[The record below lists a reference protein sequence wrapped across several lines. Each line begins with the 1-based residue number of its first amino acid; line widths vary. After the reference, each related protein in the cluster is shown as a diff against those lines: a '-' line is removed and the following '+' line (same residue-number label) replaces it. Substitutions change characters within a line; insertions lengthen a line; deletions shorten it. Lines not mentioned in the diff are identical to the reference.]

1 MGHLSIFESK
11 FSRLKEDRDNV
22 MRAKEALELQE
33 PGRIYFN
40 VITFMSQNV
49 YKICTLK
56 KFMNFLKRVN
66 HLILELFC
74 ERQRPEFSLLF
85 IVLKQFNVEN

>member
-33 PGRIYFN
+33 PGIVEIILLCINNVTYYRI
-40 VITFMSQNV
+40 MSQ
-49 YKICTLK
+49 
-56 KFMNFLKRVN
+56 
-66 HLILELFC
+66 
-74 ERQRPEFSLLF
+74 
-85 IVLKQFNVEN
+85 

>member
-33 PGRIYFN
+33 PGKNN
-40 VITFMSQNV
+40 VWRHSHF
-49 YKICTLK
+49 Y
-56 KFMNFLKRVN
+56 
-66 HLILELFC
+66 
-74 ERQRPEFSLLF
+74 
-85 IVLKQFNVEN
+85 

>member
-33 PGRIYFN
+33 PGMIYFN
-40 VITFMSQNV
+40 VVIFMLLNV
-49 YKICTLK
+49 YQVLTLQKI
-56 KFMNFLKRVN
+56 MN
-66 HLILELFC
+66 
-74 ERQRPEFSLLF
+74 LL
-85 IVLKQFNVEN
+85 

>member
-33 PGRIYFN
+33 PGMIHFN
-40 VITFMSQNV
+40 VIERISSI
-49 YKICTLK
+49 YIIKINLLVT
-56 KFMNFLKRVN
+56 VN
-66 HLILELFC
+66 NLIL
-74 ERQRPEFSLLF
+74 
-85 IVLKQFNVEN
+85 

>member
-33 PGRIYFN
+33 PGMIYFN
-40 VITFMSQNV
+40 VVTFMLLNV
-49 YKICTLK
+49 YKVFTLQK
-56 KFMNFLKRVN
+56 
-66 HLILELFC
+66 LIY
-74 ERQRPEFSLLF
+74 
-85 IVLKQFNVEN
+85 

>member
-33 PGRIYFN
+33 PGMIYFN
-40 VITFMSQNV
+40 VVTFILLNV
-49 YKICTLK
+49 YQVFTLQK
-56 KFMNFLKRVN
+56 
-66 HLILELFC
+66 LIY
-74 ERQRPEFSLLF
+74 
-85 IVLKQFNVEN
+85 

>member
-33 PGRIYFN
+33 PGKIIFRSVKSIKIYE
-40 VITFMSQNV
+40 
-49 YKICTLK
+49 KA
-56 KFMNFLKRVN
+56 FL
-66 HLILELFC
+66 
-74 ERQRPEFSLLF
+74 
-85 IVLKQFNVEN
+85 

>member
-33 PGRIYFN
+33 PGMIHFN
-40 VITFMSQNV
+40 VIECISNIYIIKV
-49 YKICTLK
+49 
-56 KFMNFLKRVN
+56 
-66 HLILELFC
+66 IL
-74 ERQRPEFSLLF
+74 LLRLNYF
-85 IVLKQFNVEN
+85 IL

>member
-33 PGRIYFN
+33 PGMTYFN
-40 VITFMSQNV
+40 VVIFLLLNV
-49 YKICTLK
+49 YQVLTLQKI
-56 KFMNFLKRVN
+56 MNLLGIVSY
-66 HLILELFC
+66 LIL
-74 ERQRPEFSLLF
+74 
-85 IVLKQFNVEN
+85 